1 MVIEKKY
8 YRVDSKELVD
18 LLIQHINEKEI
29 IAYDTETDSLNTR
42 KGRIIGFSVSGEEGI
57 GFYMP
62 TMAWNN
68 QTETLEECQIEGIGC
83 HRIAR
88 KIISMLVGKQL
99 VMHNASFDCRYTNNF
114 YGVDLLPSL
123 WVDTALLVHTVKEE
137 GAFGFGAS
145 PFGLKSIAIM
155 IQDKIG
161 LNIQEAANQ
170 EQLNLK
176 ASIKENGGS
185 VTKDNFEIYK
195 ADINL
200 LSEYAAADTDLT
212 LRICNHFLLVLE
224 HEGLSKFFFEDEVM
238 PLYREVT
245 IPMEISGIALDI
257 PLIEKTREDIIADQE
272 KYRRAVIDELLKL
285 QKVKEWIIDS
295 ALTEFPPSHKGTW
308 ACTLVE
314 MFKLPIPKNSRNYSL
329 KQANILLLEDS
340 PAKDYLLS
348 GDLTCLPEETVT
360 KVSMKLWKEFND
372 REWINIQSKKQ
383 LGEIAFNYLKEKPL
397 SKTTKGQPQF
407 DDDMIQALSDKYEW
421 CKNLRIYNK
430 LLKIKST
437 YVDRFYEQAEDGR
450 FYPYFKQN
458 GTVSGRYGSDLQQ
471 LPKPKEDGEADPI
484 IVKYNNEIRAFF
496 ITDPGYLLI
505 DNDFESLE
513 PHIFAS
519 ISNDQALQEIFNQ
532 GHDFY
537 STVAIRTEKLDEQ
550 RDKYPDGVSADKK
563 APNFLKKLDSP
574 KRNRAKAYSLGV
586 AYGMSPYALAMSLG
600 VSQDEGKRLHAGYME
615 GFPGVA
621 QWVERSRALFKRD
634 GFIKNQVGRIRHLDK
649 GKLVYDSFGEKIMD
663 WKFRKDLSKELGSD
677 LVTQLYGD
685 YRNALNSCLNY
696 QIQSL
701 AASVVNRSALAI
713 NRAFKERG
721 WKGQVIAQIHDQ
733 LVVKV
738 EEGVAHE
745 AAIVVQ
751 QLMENTTK
759 LPGVTLKAPPSVTE
773 NFRDGH

>member
-1 MVIEKKY
+1 MSIQKKY
-8 YRVDSKELVD
+8 YLVDSKEKIN
-18 LLIQHINEKEI
+18 LLIQHIEEKEI
-29 IAYDTETDSLNTR
+29 IAFDTETTTLNPR
-42 KGRIIGFSVSGEEGI
+42 KGKIVGFSVSGEEGI
-57 GFYMP
+57 GYYLP
-62 TMAWNN
+62 TMLWDPQAELL
-68 QTETLEECQIEGIGC
+68 QEAQIEGIGC
-83 HRIAR
+83 HKIAK
-88 KIISMLVGKQL
+88 KIISLLVGKKL
-99 VMHNASFDCRYTNNF
+99 VMHNASFDCRYVDCF
-114 YGVDLLPSL
+114 YGVDLLSSL

-137 GAFGFGAS
+137 GAFGYGN
-145 PFGLKSIAIM
+145 PFGLKPIAIM

-161 LNIQEAANQ
+161 LNVEEAANQ

-200 LSEYAAADTDLT
+200 LGEYAAADTDLT
-212 LRICNHFLLVLE
+212 LRICNYFLSVLKA
-224 HEGLSKFFFEDEVM
+224 EGLEKFFFEDEVM

-245 IPMEISGIALDI
+245 IPMEIEGIALDI
-257 PLIEKTREDIIADQE
+257 PLIEKTKTDIINDQE
-272 KYRRAVIDELLKL
+272 LYRRAVLDELLKL
-285 QKVKEWIIDS
+285 KQVKEWVIET
-295 ALTEFPPSHKGTW
+295 ALKEYPPSPKGKW
-308 ACTLVE
+308 ATTLVDLYG
-314 MFKLPIPKNSRNYSL
+314 LPLPKSTRGYSL
-329 KQANILLLEDS
+329 KQANVLALEEH
-340 PAKDYLLS
+340 PVREYLLT
-348 GDLTCLPEETVT
+348 GDLTYLSEETVT
-360 KVSMKLWKEFND
+360 RVSMKLWKEANNGEF
-372 REWINIQSKKQ
+372 INIQSKKQ
-383 LGEIAFNYLKEKPL
+383 LGEIAFKYLKEKPL
-397 SKTTKGQPQF
+397 SKTEKGLPQF
-407 DDDMIQALSDKYEW
+407 DDDTIQALSEKYEW

-437 YVDRFYEQAEDGR
+437 YIDRFYEAAEEGR

-519 ISNDQALQEIFNQ
+519 ISNDENLQEIFNQ

-563 APNFLKKLDSP
+563 ASNFLKKLDAP
-574 KRNRAKAYSLGV
+574 KRNQAKAYSLGV

-600 VSQDEGKRLHAGYME
+600 VSQEEGKRLHEGYME

-621 QWVERSRALFKRD
+621 QWVENSRRLFKRD
-634 GFIKNQVGRIRHLDK
+634 GYIKNQVGRIRHLER
-649 GKLVYDSFGEKIMD
+649 GKIVYDMYGEDIMD
-663 WKFRKDLSKELGSD
+663 WKFRGELAKRTSGEQ
-677 LVTQLYGD
+677 VKQWYGD
-685 YRNALNSCLNY
+685 YKNALNNCLNF

-701 AASVVNRSALAI
+701 AASVVNRAALAI
-713 NRAFKERG
+713 NREFKRRG
-721 WKGQVIAQIHDQ
+721 WDGQVIAQIHDQ
-733 LVVKV
+733 LIIKVKEELASEAAEVVKS
-738 EEGVAHE
+738 
-745 AAIVVQ
+745 
-751 QLMENTTK
+751 LMENTTK
-759 LPGVTLKAPPSVTE
+759 LPGVTLKAPPEISK

>member
-29 IAYDTETDSLNTR
+29 LAYDTETTSLNPR
-42 KGRIIGFSVSGEEGI
+42 KGKIIGFSVSGEEGL

-68 QTETLEECQIEGIGC
+68 ETESLEECQIEGISC
-83 HRIAR
+83 HKIAR
-88 KIISMLVGKQL
+88 KLISMLVGKQL
-99 VMHNASFDCRYTNNF
+99 IMHNASFDCRYTHNF
-114 YGVDLLPSL
+114 YKVDLLPSL

-137 GAFGFGAS
+137 GAFGYGN

-176 ASIKENGGS
+176 ASIKENGGA

-212 LRICNHFLLVLE
+212 LRICNHFLPVLKE
-224 HEGLSKFFFEDEVM
+224 EGLEEFFFNDEVM

-245 IPMEISGIALDI
+245 VPMEIEGIALDI
-257 PLIEKTREDIIADQE
+257 PLIETTREAIIADQD
-272 KYRRAVIDELLKL
+272 KYRQVVLVELMKL
-285 QKVKEWIIDS
+285 QKVKEWIIDV
-295 ALTEFPPSHKGTW
+295 ALKEFPPSHKGKW
-308 ACTLVE
+308 ACTLVDLYG
-314 MFKLPIPKNSRNYSL
+314 LPIPKTARGYSL
-329 KQANILLLEDS
+329 KQANVLMLDEH
-340 PAKDYLLS
+340 PVREYLLS
-348 GDLTCLPEETVT
+348 GDLTHLKEEVVVR
-360 KVSMKLWKEFND
+360 VSMKLWKEFND
-372 REWINIQSKKQ
+372 GEFINIQSKKQ

-397 SKTTKGQPQF
+397 SKTAKGQSQF

-437 YVDRFYEQAEDGR
+437 YIDRFYESAEDGR
-450 FYPYFKQN
+450 FFPYFKQN

-496 ITDPGYLLI
+496 TTDPGYLLV

-519 ISNDQALQEIFNQ
+519 ISNDEAMQEIFNQ

-550 RDKYPDGVSADKK
+550 RDKYPDGVSADKR
-563 APNFLKKLDSP
+563 APNFLKKLDAP
-574 KRNRAKAYSLGV
+574 KRNQAKGYSLGV

-600 VSQDEGKRLHAGYME
+600 VTQDEGKRLHAGYMQ

-621 QWVERSRALFKRD
+621 QWIDNSRALFKRD
-634 GFIKNQVGRIRHLDK
+634 GFIKNQVGRIRHLQR
-649 GKLVYDSFGEKIMD
+649 GKAIYDAFGERIMD
-663 WKFRKDLSKELGSD
+663 WKFRNELTKQVGGEE
-677 LVTQLYGD
+677 VKRLYGD
-685 YRNALNSCLNY
+685 YKNALNNVLNF

-701 AASVVNRSALAI
+701 AASVVNRAALAI
-713 NRAFKERG
+713 NRELKRRG
-721 WKGQVIAQIHDQ
+721 WEGRVIAQIHDQ
-733 LVVKV
+733 LIIKVK
-738 EEGVAHE
+738 EELVHE
-745 AAIVVQ
+745 AAEVIKHI
-751 QLMENTTK
+751 METTTK
-759 LPGVTLKAPPSVTE
+759 LPGVTLKAPPE
-773 NFRDGH
+773 IAKNFRDGH

>member
-8 YRVDSKELVD
+8 YKVDSKELVD

-29 IAYDTETDSLNTR
+29 LAYDTETDSLNPR
-42 KGRIIGFSVSGEEGI
+42 KGRIIGFSLSGEEGV

-62 TMAWNN
+62 TMTWNKE
-68 QTETLEECQIEGIGC
+68 TESLDECLIEGIGC

-88 KIISMLVGKQL
+88 KLISMLVGKKL
-99 VMHNASFDCRYTNNF
+99 IMHNASFDSRFTNNF
-114 YGVDLLPSL
+114 YKVDLLPSL

-137 GAFGFGAS
+137 GAFGFGN
-145 PFGLKSIAIM
+145 PFGLKAIAIM

-176 ASIKENGGS
+176 ASIKDNGGS

-212 LRICNHFLLVLE
+212 LRICNHFLPVLE

-245 IPMEISGIALDI
+245 IPMEIEGIALDI
-257 PLIEKTREDIIADQE
+257 PLIEKTRDNILADQE
-272 KYRRAVIDELLKL
+272 KYRRAVIDELLKI
-285 QKVKEWIIDS
+285 QKVREWIIDS

-308 ACTLVE
+308 ACALVE

-329 KQANILLLEDS
+329 KQANILILEDS
-340 PAKDYLLS
+340 EVKDYLLS

-372 REWINIQSKKQ
+372 GEWLNIQSKKQ
-383 LGEIAFNYLKEKPL
+383 LGEISFNYLKEKPL
-397 SKTTKGQPQF
+397 SKTTKGQSQF

-437 YVDRFYEQAEDGR
+437 YVDRFYNSAEDGR

-496 ITDPGYLLI
+496 TTDPGYLLI

-563 APNFLKKLDSP
+563 APNFLKKLDAP
-574 KRNRAKAYSLGV
+574 KRNQAKAYSLGV
-586 AYGMSPYALAMSLG
+586 AYGMSAYALAMSLG
-600 VSQDEGKRLHAGYME
+600 VPQDEGKRLHAGYME

-621 QWVERSRALFKRD
+621 RWIDNSRALFKRD
-634 GFIKNQVGRIRHLDK
+634 GFIKNQVGRIRHLER
-649 GKLVYDSFGEKIMD
+649 GKAVYDTFGEKIMD
-663 WKFRKDLSKELGSD
+663 WKFKNQLTREIGGENVKR
-677 LVTQLYGD
+677 LYGD
-685 YRNALNSCLNY
+685 YKNAMNSCLNY

-701 AASVVNRSALAI
+701 AASVVNRSALEI
-713 NRAFKERG
+713 NRAFIKHG
-721 WKGQVIAQIHDQ
+721 WEGKVIAQIHDQ
-733 LVVKV
+733 LIIKV
-738 EEGVAHE
+738 DKSFAKE
-745 AAIVVQ
+745 AALVVQ

-759 LPGVTLKAPPSVTE
+759 LPGVTLKAPPSISE

>member
-8 YRVDSKELVD
+8 YKVDSKELVD

-29 IAYDTETDSLNTR
+29 LAYDTETTSLNPR
-42 KGRIIGFSVSGEEGI
+42 KGKIIGFSVSGEEGL

-68 QTETLEECQIEGIGC
+68 ETESLEECQIEGISC
-83 HRIAR
+83 HKIAR
-88 KIISMLVGKQL
+88 KLISMLVGKQL
-99 VMHNASFDCRYTNNF
+99 IMHNASFDCRFTDNF
-114 YGVDLLPSL
+114 YKVDLLPSL

-137 GAFGFGAS
+137 GAFGYGN

-176 ASIKENGGS
+176 ASIKENGGA

-212 LRICNHFLLVLE
+212 LRICNYFLPVLKE
-224 HEGLSKFFFEDEVM
+224 EGLEEFFFNDEVM

-245 IPMEISGIALDI
+245 VPMEIEGIALDI
-257 PLIEKTREDIIADQE
+257 PLIETTREAIIADQD
-272 KYRRAVIDELLKL
+272 KYRQAVLVELMKL
-285 QKVKEWIIDS
+285 QKVKEWVIDV
-295 ALTEFPPSHKGTW
+295 ALKEFPPSHKGKW
-308 ACTLVE
+308 ASTLVDLYG
-314 MFKLPIPKNSRNYSL
+314 LPIPKTARGYSL
-329 KQANILLLEDS
+329 KQANVLMLDEH
-340 PAKDYLLS
+340 PVREYLLS
-348 GDLTCLPEETVT
+348 GDLTHLKEEVVVR
-360 KVSMKLWKEFND
+360 VSMKLWKEFND
-372 REWINIQSKKQ
+372 GEFINIQSKKQ

-397 SKTTKGQPQF
+397 SKTAKGQSQF
-407 DDDMIQALSDKYEW
+407 DDDMIQALSEKYEW

-437 YVDRFYEQAEDGR
+437 YIDRFYESAEDGR
-450 FYPYFKQN
+450 FFPYFKQN

-496 ITDPGYLLI
+496 TTDPGYLLV

-519 ISNDQALQEIFNQ
+519 ISNDEAMQEIFNQ

-550 RDKYPDGVSADKK
+550 RDKYPDGVSADKR
-563 APNFLKKLDSP
+563 APNFLKKLDAP
-574 KRNRAKAYSLGV
+574 KRNQAKGYSLGV

-600 VSQDEGKRLHAGYME
+600 VTQDEGKRLHAGYMQ

-621 QWVERSRALFKRD
+621 QWIDNSRALFKKN
-634 GFIKNQVGRIRHLDK
+634 GYIKNEVGRIRHLQR
-649 GKLVYDSFGEKIMD
+649 GKVVYDAFGERIMD
-663 WKFRKDLSKELGSD
+663 WKFRNELTKQIGGEE
-677 LVTQLYGD
+677 VKRLYGD
-685 YRNALNSCLNY
+685 YKNALNSCLNY

-713 NRAFKERG
+713 NRAFKKQG

-733 LVVKV
+733 LVMKI
-738 EEGVAHE
+738 EEGVAEE
-745 AAIVVQ
+745 AAVLVQ
-751 QLMENTTK
+751 QIMENTTK
-759 LPGVTLKAPPSVTE
+759 LPGVTLKAPPSITK